1 MESPFVAK
9 GSATTGF
16 DAGTL
21 LWQLN
26 HPKTGANPWFHPL
39 ATPSGVEITRNRP
52 WDHPWHR
59 GLWFSWKYINDVN
72 FWNEDPRTGE
82 PAGRVAL
89 EFTGATTTP
98 GGGTTAD
105 LRLTWSD
112 PAGNDLLCERRCVTV
127 GRVESGCYRICWD
140 SDFTAV
146 ADVALTRTPRLD
158 EPGGYA
164 HGGYAGLCLRVVP
177 SLARPEYLGDG
188 VRRGRDLHGRR
199 SPWLLLASPSAE
211 VAIMQHPGNRDAPSP
226 WHIFA
231 RDYGPA
237 QAGMAINPAPLFDG
251 GWQLTAGDRLRFR
264 YAIVVASGPLG
275 GRMDALYT
283 EYADDAARDRRS

>member
-1 MESPFVAK
+1 MEPPFVAK

-26 HPKTGANPWFHPL
+26 HPKTGENPWFHPL

-59 GLWFSWKYINDVN
+59 GLWFSWKYVNDVN
-72 FWNEDPRTGE
+72 FWNEDPRTGK
-82 PAGRVAL
+82 PAGRVDV
-89 EFTGATTTP
+89 EFTDAAPTPAGSTTV
-98 GGGTTAD
+98 D
-105 LRLTWSD
+105 LRLTWRD
-112 PAGNDLLCERRCVTV
+112 PAGRDLLCERRRLTM
-127 GRVESGCYRICWD
+127 GHMESGCYQIWWD

-146 ADVALTRTPRLD
+146 ADVELTRTPRAH

-177 SLARPEYLGDG
+177 SLASTEYLGDG
-188 VRRGRDLHGRR
+188 VVRGLDVHGRR
-199 SPWLLLASPSAE
+199 SAWLLLASPLAE
-211 VAIMQHPGNRDAPSP
+211 VAIMQHPENRDGPSP
-226 WHIFA
+226 WHVFA

-237 QAGMAINPAPLFDG
+237 QAGMGINPAPLFDG
-251 GWQLTAGDRLRFR
+251 GWQLAAGERLRFR
-264 YAIVVASGPLG
+264 YAVVVASGPLG
-275 GRMDALYT
+275 ERMDALYGG
-283 EYADDAARDRRS
+283 YAGGHQPS

>member
-1 MESPFVAK
+1 MESPLVAK
-9 GSATTGF
+9 GSATTCF
-16 DAGTL
+16 DAGKL

-26 HPKTGANPWFHPL
+26 HPKTGVHPWFHPL

-59 GLWFSWKYINDVN
+59 GLWFSWKYLNGFN
-72 FWNEDPRTGE
+72 FWNEDPHTGE
-82 PAGRVAL
+82 QAGCVDL
-89 EFTGATTTP
+89 EFTGAAPTP
-98 GGGTTAD
+98 AGGTTAD
-105 LRLTWSD
+105 LRLTWRD
-112 PAGNDLLCERRCVTV
+112 AAGNDLLHERRYLTI
-127 GRVESGCYRICWD
+127 GRVESARYRVWWD
-140 SDFTAV
+140 SEFTATS
-146 ADVALTRTPRLD
+146 DVELARTPRLD

-251 GWQLTAGDRLRFR
+251 GWQLTTGDRLRFR

-283 EYADDAARDRRS
+283 EYADDAARERRS

>member
-1 MESPFVAK
+1 MESPFVVK

-26 HPKTGANPWFHPL
+26 HPKTGDNPWFHPL

-59 GLWFSWKYINDVN
+59 GLWFSWKYLNGVN
-72 FWNEDPRTGE
+72 FWNEDPHTGE
-82 PAGRVAL
+82 PAGRVDV
-89 EFTGATTTP
+89 EFTGATPTP

-105 LRLTWSD
+105 MRLTWRD
-112 PAGNDLLCERRCVTV
+112 PSGNDLLCEHRRLTM
-127 GRVESGCYRICWD
+127 GHVESGCYHIGWD

-146 ADVALTRTPRLD
+146 TDVELARTPRLH

-177 SLARPEYLGDG
+177 SLAPPEYLGDG
-188 VRRGRDLHGRR
+188 VIRGLDLHGRR
-199 SPWLLLASPSAE
+199 SAWLLLASPLAE

-226 WHIFA
+226 WHVFA
-231 RDYGPA
+231 RDYGPG
-237 QAGMAINPAPLFDG
+237 QAGMAMNPAPLFDG
-251 GWQLTAGDRLRFR
+251 GWQLTAGQRLRLR
-264 YAIVVASGPLG
+264 YAVVVSGEPLV
-275 GRMDALYT
+275 GRMEALYAD
-283 EYADDAARDRRS
+283 YAAGDQPS